1 MNIGVFLAYNG
12 KGVIMITVT
21 KKDLVE
27 LGYGTSFSAD
37 IIKKAKNGTY
47 YFRAN
52 LGYDSKGK
60 KIQKYRSG
68 FTTKKEARE
77 EYSKLLLMKPEELS
91 ENKDKMTFNHYIFEI
106 FLPWYKTQV
115 KLRTYENRLPTIKKH
130 FSYFDKMAVSDIEPI
145 DVQNWQL
152 KLSKKCKSSYVRAV
166 QGLFSVA
173 MDRAIVLGITTTN
186 PSKIIGNV
194 KKQKSKIEFWTKE
207 EFEKVIS
214 LIYKEDYYQ
223 HFLFISLWFLFM
235 TGMRIGEATA
245 IQWEDIDFDSGVLTI
260 NKTLYYKNQS
270 DYRFVE
276 PKTKASV
283 RHIVLDECTLNYL
296 SEWKKAQQN
305 LIQTDFVMSY
315 NGIPTQKHTLA
326 HAIER
331 YAKLASIHRI
341 RIHGLRHSHA
351 SLLIS
356 MGENPL
362 IIKDRLGHED
372 IETTLGTYGHLYPN
386 SNFEV
391 ANKLNGAISFKEAKQ
406 NYDTSPKNQF
416 TVDYLRNKEM
426 KKVQ

>member
-1 MNIGVFLAYNG
+1 MTN
-12 KGVIMITVT
+12 
-21 KKDLVE
+21 DQ
-27 LGYGTSFSAD
+27 
-37 IIKKAKNGTY
+37 IKKAKNGTY

-52 LGYDSKGK
+52 LGYDVKGK

-68 FTTKKEARE
+68 FKTKKEARE
-77 EYSKLLLMKPEELS
+77 EYSHLLLMNPDDLN
-91 ENKDKMTFNHYIFEI
+91 ENKDKMMFEYYINEI

-115 KLRTYENRLPTIKKH
+115 KLRTYENRIPTIQKH
-130 FSYFDKMAVSDIEPI
+130 FPYFYKMAVSDIEPI
-145 DVQNWQL
+145 NVQDWQL
-152 KLSKKCKSSYVRAV
+152 KMTKNLKPSYVRAV

-194 KKQKSKIEFWTKE
+194 KKVKPKVEFWTKK

-223 HFLFISLWFLFM
+223 NFLFISLWFLFM

-245 IQWEDIDFDSGVLTI
+245 IQWEDIDFETGVVSIT
-260 NKTLYYKNQS
+260 KTLYYKSQI
-270 DYRFVE
+270 DYKFVE

-283 RHIVLDECTLNYL
+283 RHIVLDKVTLNYL
-296 SEWKKAQQN
+296 ADWREVQQSVVKTN
-305 LIQTDFVMSY
+305 FVMSY
-315 NGIPTQKHTLA
+315 NGIPTQKHTIA
-326 HAIER
+326 HAIDR
-331 YAKLASIHRI
+331 FSKMAGIHRI
-341 RIHGLRHSHA
+341 KIHALRHSHA

-362 IIKDRLGHED
+362 IIKERLGHED

-391 ANKLNGAISFKEAKQ
+391 ASKLNGIISFQPAEQ
-406 NYDTSPKNQF
+406 NLDSSPKNQF
-416 TVDYLRNKEM
+416 TMNYRQNKQPNSAI
-426 KKVQ
+426 KVQ

>member
-1 MNIGVFLAYNG
+1 MV
-12 KGVIMITVT
+12 
-21 KKDLVE
+21 KDP
-27 LGYGTSFSAD
+27 
-37 IIKKAKNGTY
+37 IKKAKNGTY

-91 ENKDKMTFNHYIFEI
+91 ENKDKMTFKHYIFEI

-235 TGMRIGEATA
+235 TGMRIGEAA
-245 IQWEDIDFDSGVLTI
+245 ALQWDDIDFETGMLIIS
-260 NKTLYYKNQS
+260 KTLYYKTMN
-270 DYRFVE
+270 DYKFVE
-276 PKTKASV
+276 PKTQASN
-283 RHIVLDECTLNYL
+283 RTIYIDADTIKELQ
-296 SEWKKAQQN
+296 EWKAVQAKVLPN
-305 LIQTDFVMSY
+305 CGFVLSY
-315 NGIPTQKHTLA
+315 NSTPTSKTTLPRA
-326 HAIER
+326 LE
-331 YAKLASIHRI
+331 KLANLAGVHRI
-341 RIHGLRHSHA
+341 KIHALRHSHA

-362 IIKDRLGHED
+362 LIKERLGHEK
-372 IETTLGTYGHLYPN
+372 IQTTLGTYGHLYPN
-386 SNFEV
+386 TNIEIAKKLTGVLSYQSASQSIANYTSNQHT
-391 ANKLNGAISFKEAKQ
+391 AMYHKEI
-406 NYDTSPKNQF
+406 
-416 TVDYLRNKEM
+416 
-426 KKVQ
+426 

>member
-1 MNIGVFLAYNG
+1 MV
-12 KGVIMITVT
+12 
-21 KKDLVE
+21 KDP
-27 LGYGTSFSAD
+27 
-37 IIKKAKNGTY
+37 IKKAKNGTY

-91 ENKDKMTFNHYIFEI
+91 ENKDKMTFKHYIFEI

-207 EFEKVIS
+207 EFEKVINGDEEYFTCLANITVDEKEY
-214 LIYKEDYYQ
+214 LICENESGIKKVFFYDTNEEDLILLEEDEEDEVLEIWEEEYYDRDKDYMYWNEE
-223 HFLFISLWFLFM
+223 F
-235 TGMRIGEATA
+235 GEYDEVKDEEQDFDD
-245 IQWEDIDFDSGVLTI
+245 IEEMEDEEDSDDILVGYDDDEEDIDEF
-260 NKTLYYKNQS
+260 
-270 DYRFVE
+270 
-276 PKTKASV
+276 
-283 RHIVLDECTLNYL
+283 LDEFLD
-296 SEWKKAQQN
+296 E
-305 LIQTDFVMSY
+305 
-315 NGIPTQKHTLA
+315 
-326 HAIER
+326 
-331 YAKLASIHRI
+331 
-341 RIHGLRHSHA
+341 
-351 SLLIS
+351 
-356 MGENPL
+356 
-362 IIKDRLGHED
+362 
-372 IETTLGTYGHLYPN
+372 
-386 SNFEV
+386 
-391 ANKLNGAISFKEAKQ
+391 
-406 NYDTSPKNQF
+406 
-416 TVDYLRNKEM
+416 
-426 KKVQ
+426 